1 MYIYYHI
8 EIKRILWF
16 LIRIKTKLG
25 CDLYT
30 KMLVFCSHLN
40 FVNEKNE
47 LKDYAIQSVFSV
59 ENEFF
64 LVGTLF
70 CRFKIDDINVFM
82 TDQKFNL
89 IFTI

>member
-1 MYIYYHI
+1 M
-8 EIKRILWF
+8 EIINFIQRDYKGI
-16 LIRIKTKLG
+16 TK
-25 CDLYT
+25 
-30 KMLVFCSHLN
+30 KSHNNFYSRLN